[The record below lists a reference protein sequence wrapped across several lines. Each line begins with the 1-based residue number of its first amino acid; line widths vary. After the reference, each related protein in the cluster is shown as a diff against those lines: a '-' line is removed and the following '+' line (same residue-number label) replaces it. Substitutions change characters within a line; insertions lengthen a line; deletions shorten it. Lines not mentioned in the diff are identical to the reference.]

1 MTAMIARLTAL
12 FMFLVPILVTSLPAH
27 AGPADSRAEDAA
39 AAAKRAKD
47 TTEKL
52 RGNDPPVYDRRA
64 LPAYEDALERA
75 ERREEKSSFE
85 AGNAAREAA
94 RADRQ
99 AKKRAI
105 RDGKIR
111 LRLDERKKRLR
122 REFDENAG
130 RR

>member
-12 FMFLVPILVTSLPAH
+12 FMFLVPILVTPLPAI
-27 AGPADSRAEDAA
+27 AGPANSRAEDAA
-39 AAAKRAKD
+39 AAAERAKN

-52 RGNDPPVYDRRA
+52 RGNEPPVYDRRA
-64 LPAYEDALERA
+64 QPAYEDALERA

-85 AGNAAREAA
+85 ADNVAREAA
-94 RADRQ
+94 RVNRQ

-111 LRLDERKKRLR
+111 QRLKERKKRLR